1 MTPTHVCR
9 SQMRLWDYDVKRTHH
24 TGYDRV
30 VGEVLSE
37 GFLVTNAILDDDNGS
52 PAVDGWL

>member
-1 MTPTHVCR
+1 
-9 SQMRLWDYDVKRTHH
+9 MRLWDYDVKRTHH